1 MDTKKSIENVVTI
14 GINELTELRAVAKE
28 RDAIYTLENNH
39 FLKAIPSGLSVVVG
53 DYGRA
58 MVQAFRDVDRYVKR
72 GEKSAEAWEHF
83 INSGYGADYEKLGQE
98 IYSAFLRGEIQKM
111 AADWSTQVTRDV
123 YEWLVNAHNA
133 ALDFVC
139 VRYTSTPDNCW
150 AAFDYCGHA
159 FPTVAEAGKF
169 REEVGGRAP
178 IEYIISTE
186 PTDIAENVEN

>member
-28 RDAIYTLENNH
+28 RDAICTLENNH
-39 FLKAIPSGLSVVVG
+39 FLKAIPSGLSVIVG
-53 DYGRA
+53 DYGQA

-72 GEKSAEAWEHF
+72 GEKSAEAWKHF
-83 INSGYGADYEKLGQE
+83 INSGYGADYAKLGQE
-98 IYSAFLRGEIQKM
+98 IYSAFLSGEIQKM
-111 AADWSTQVTRDV
+111 AADWSSRVTSDF

-159 FPTVAEAGKF
+159 FPTVAEAEKF
-169 REEVGGRAP
+169 RKEVGGRAP
-178 IEYIISTE
+178 IEHIVSPE
-186 PTDIAENVEN
+186 PVDIAENVEN